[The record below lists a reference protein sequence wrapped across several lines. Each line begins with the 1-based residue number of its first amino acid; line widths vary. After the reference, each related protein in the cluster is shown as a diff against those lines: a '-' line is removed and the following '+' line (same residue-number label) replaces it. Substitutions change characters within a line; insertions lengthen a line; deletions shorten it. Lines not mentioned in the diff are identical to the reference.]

1 MDICGEREPTP
12 VNLSVSHTVLV
23 SIMKTEASVSG
34 PNMQPLLKV
43 ENLVKR
49 YAKRT
54 LAGTGTD
61 LLALDTVSFT
71 IFSGTTLAVVGES
84 GSGKSTLALCVAC
97 LESPTTGTI
106 WFEGKNIVK
115 LGERAR
121 RQVRQQIQLIFQDP
135 ASSLNPR
142 WSVLEILVEPL
153 ILEGKCN
160 REEMR
165 QRANSLL
172 ERVVLSKNI
181 VERLPTEL
189 SGGQRQRLAI
199 ARALALEP
207 KLLILDEALSA
218 LDCSVQAQIANL
230 LMDLQS
236 SLGMT
241 YLFITHDLAMAAYLA
256 DEIAVMNRGRIVEQ
270 GPAERILKQPQHET
284 TLRLLAAVPRI
295 TRAALP
301 AVEQ

>member
-1 MDICGEREPTP
+1 
-12 VNLSVSHTVLV
+12 
-23 SIMKTEASVSG
+23 
-34 PNMQPLLKV
+34 MQPLLKA

-49 YAKRT
+49 YAKRS
-54 LAGTGTD
+54 LVD
-61 LLALDTVSFT
+61 VREEQLALNGVSFS
-71 IFSGTTLAVVGES
+71 IFPGTTLAVVGES
-84 GSGKSTLALCVAC
+84 GSGKSTLAACLAC
-97 LESPTTGTI
+97 LESPTTGSI
-106 WFEGKNIVK
+106 WYEGKDLVK
-115 LGERAR
+115 LVERAR
-121 RQVRQQIQLIFQDP
+121 REVRPQLQLIFQDP

-153 ILEGKCN
+153 ILQRN
-160 REEMR
+160 ITREEMK

-172 ERVVLSKNI
+172 ERVGLSPDM
-181 VERLPTEL
+181 VERPPTEL

-230 LMDLQS
+230 LMELQG

-256 DEIAVMNRGRIVEQ
+256 DDIAVMDGGRIVEQ
-270 GPAERILKQPQHET
+270 GPADKIVKHPQHET
-284 TLRLLAAVPRI
+284 TRRLLAAVPRI
-295 TRAALP
+295 AHHALP

>member
-1 MDICGEREPTP
+1 
-12 VNLSVSHTVLV
+12 
-23 SIMKTEASVSG
+23 MKIEASGSG
-34 PNMQPLLKV
+34 QNMQPLLKA
-43 ENLVKR
+43 ENLLKR
-49 YAKRT
+49 YAKRS
-54 LAGTGTD
+54 LAGAREE
-61 LLALDTVSFT
+61 LLALDGVSLT
-71 IFSGTTLAVVGES
+71 IFPGTTLAVVGES
-84 GSGKSTLALCVAC
+84 GSGKSTLASCLAC
-97 LESPTTGTI
+97 LESPTAGNI
-106 WFEGKNIVK
+106 WFEGKNLVK

-121 RQVRQQIQLIFQDP
+121 RQVRPQIQLIFQDP

-153 ILEGKCN
+153 ILQGKFKP
-160 REEMR
+160 EEMK
-165 QRANSLL
+165 QHASSLL
-172 ERVVLSKNI
+172 ARVGLPPDI

-230 LMDLQS
+230 LMELQS
-236 SLGMT
+236 TLGMT

-270 GPAERILKQPQHET
+270 GPAEKILKQPQHEI